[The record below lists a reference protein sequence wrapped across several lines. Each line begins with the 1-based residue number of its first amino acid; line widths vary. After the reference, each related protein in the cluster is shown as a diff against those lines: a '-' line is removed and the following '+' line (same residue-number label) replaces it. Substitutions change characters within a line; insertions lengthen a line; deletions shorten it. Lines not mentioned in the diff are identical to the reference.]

1 MMSGRFGDLLI
12 REGLVDESQ
21 VAHARAQCP
30 DVRLG
35 SALIITRAV
44 PADVI
49 NRALAQHLGVTP
61 LKLSALED
69 ADPAARALIPP
80 AVARRL
86 HAIAIAVM
94 DANPGRA
101 LLVAMRDPN
110 DLSAIDELTFA
121 AGM

>member
-21 VAHARAQCP
+21 IEHARAHCP

-44 PADVI
+44 APDVI

-61 LKLSALED
+61 IKLSALED
-69 ADPAARALIPP
+69 ADPAARALVPP
-80 AVARRL
+80 ALARRL
-86 HAIAIAVM
+86 HAVAIAVM
-94 DANPGRA
+94 DADHGRA
-101 LLVAMRDPN
+101 TLGAERRAYHLAQN
-110 DLSAIDELTFA
+110 SQ
-121 AGM
+121 